1 MTTTE
6 IAKKLVGY
14 CSQGKGIECQDE
26 LFANNV
32 KSIEAKPMFGP
43 ILVEGKAN
51 VKAKALKFI
60 DGVQEFHGMA
70 VSDPIVAG
78 DAFAVTMSF
87 DFTPK
92 GGQRMKLEEVCAYQV
107 EDGKI
112 TVEQFF

>member
-1 MTTTE
+1 
-6 IAKKLVGY
+6 
-14 CSQGKGIECQDE
+14 
-26 LFANNV
+26 
-32 KSIEAKPMFGP
+32 MFGP

-51 VKAKALKFI
+51 VKAKALNFI
-60 DGVQEFHGMA
+60 DSLQEFHGMS

-78 DAFAVTMSF
+78 NSFAITMTF

-112 TVEQFF
+112 TLEQFFY